1 MKLSELK
8 NHQKDVNLELK
19 VIYDRMPVME
29 KWGHRIKTLVVVD
42 IDSTN
47 SENTALLDVY
57 DKDVD
62 RFKFQD
68 KLRVVNGHV
77 KRIKTHR
84 NGKEVKQ
91 LLINYGFKDR
101 IPIGHYEKIG

>member
-8 NHQKDVNLELK
+8 NHQKGITIELK
-19 VIYDRMPVME
+19 VIYDRMNVME
-29 KWGHRIKTLVVVD
+29 KWGHRIKTLAVVD
-42 IDSTN
+42 ADSTN

-57 DKDVD
+57 DKDIE

-68 KLRVVNGHV
+68 KLRVVNGCA

-91 LLINYGFKDR
+91 LLINYGFENK
-101 IPIGHYEKIG
+101 IPVGYYEKIG

>member
-1 MKLSELK
+1 MKISELK
-8 NHQKDVNLELK
+8 NHQKEVNIELK
-19 VIYDRMPVME
+19 VIYDRMNAME

-42 IDSTN
+42 ADSTN

-57 DKDVD
+57 DKDID

-68 KLRVVNGHV
+68 KLKVVNGYA

-91 LLINYGFKDR
+91 LLINYGFENK
-101 IPIGHYEKIG
+101 IPIGHYENIG